1 MAGNF
6 LDGGRHL
13 LHRIDHLCGFTQL
26 QVSTITHLPGGS
38 VQAASRAVEAA
49 RIRYHR
55 THQFGELIEQ
65 VIEALA
71 HRATGS
77 RALVEVYPFWVAG
90 DLCRSAEQ
98 CFAFARFGIGAHR
111 QVDEDGTLKH
121 HIKRMQ
127 EDLAQLPSGIKKHT
141 STLLLQCK
149 EGQVMHC
156 DGRSS
161 HDDGQPVPVVHQKR
175 EQGEDAEVHFQ
186 HAVFLV
192 DVQR

>member
-1 MAGNF
+1 M
-6 LDGGRHL
+6 
-13 LHRIDHLCGFTQL
+13 
-26 QVSTITHLPGGS
+26 QVSTITHLPGGG

-49 RIRYHR
+49 RIRYHG
-55 THQFGELIEQ
+55 TDEFGQLIEQ
-65 VIEALA
+65 VIEPLA

-77 RALVEVYPFWVAG
+77 RALVEVDPFGVAC

-98 CFAFARFGIGAHR
+98 CLAFARFGIGAHR

-127 EDLAQLPSGIKKHT
+127 EDLAPIALRHQKHT
-141 STLLLQCK
+141 GTLLLQCK

-156 DGRSS
+156 DCRRS